1 MCFIAFMLCY
11 CYITD
16 SIPIALTAIR
26 PSASSS
32 SETAD
37 RVRAQ
42 QIKEQQEMQLLERRI
57 REAAGQSMIGTHT
70 HTHTSLNSVH
80 DNSNSVK
87 VDRSLQQLEELN
99 RERESEYKTLA
110 ARYNADDKKDTV
122 DDAEKNRGVYITTNS
137 FLFSNNLSDFIL

>member
-1 MCFIAFMLCY
+1 M
-11 CYITD
+11 
-16 SIPIALTAIR
+16 PVALTAIK

-37 RVRAQ
+37 KVRAQ

-70 HTHTSLNSVH
+70 HTSLNSVH
-80 DNSNSVK
+80 DNSTSVK

-122 DDAEKNRGVYITTNS
+122 DDAEKNRGVHVATDLL
-137 FLFSNNLSDFIL
+137 LFSNNLSDFFL